1 MDNKLNAG
9 FLDSTVDEFERLAV
23 DQVILRRHG
32 VNTHPSALVLP
43 NGRCRISYELARKG
57 AIVTAADQGDFIP
70 DEPQLYPESVLKQV
84 HFLPLELADARK
96 TMENEPY
103 DVIVVRRGI
112 SSLPYP
118 EARQVLQR
126 LIKRLKIGGKLYLSV
141 LGLHSAL
148 GMDYPCGDAD
158 IGERYCELAPLMAER
173 YSIRGKVCLYSE
185 RNLFAL
191 ILEAGG
197 SVLRTLTTTHGNVKG
212 VAVRV

>member
-1 MDNKLNAG
+1 MENKLNAS
-9 FLDSTVDEFERLAV
+9 FLDSAVDEFERLAV
-23 DQVILRRHG
+23 DQVILRRRG
-32 VNTHPSALVLP
+32 VDSRPSALVLP
-43 NGRCRISYELARKG
+43 TGRCSISYELARKG
-57 AIVTAADQGDFIP
+57 ASVTAADKGDFNP
-70 DEPQLYPESVLKQV
+70 DDPQLYPESVCRAIN
-84 HFLPLELADARK
+84 FLPLELDDERK
-96 TMENEPY
+96 ALANEPF

-118 EARQVLQR
+118 EARKVLNR
-126 LIKRLKIGGKLYLSV
+126 LIKRLKIGGKLYVSV

-158 IGERYCELAPLMAER
+158 IGERYCELAPTMAER
-173 YSIRGKVCLYSE
+173 YSIQGKVCLYSE